1 MFSTVSWT
9 EFVEFILLVLSLYYL
24 SVAMIFYRNELSM
37 LLVKFSTPVNDNR
50 ISNIETNKD
59 NVSSKISKEE
69 VKKPSNISDS
79 KENDGTSPDDISNIY
94 VELETAI
101 ETSRDFD
108 RETLLTTLQ
117 SILKKYGKVSKKDF
131 TDTVNSQMQTQLTI
145 HSQAQL
151 TDQELELIW
160 IN

>member
-1 MFSTVSWT
+1 MLSTVSWA
-9 EFVEFILLVLSLYYL
+9 EFAEFILLVLSPYYV

-50 ISNIETNKD
+50 ISNIETNTD

-69 VKKPSNISDS
+69 VKKPSNTSDG
-79 KENDGTSPDDISNIY
+79 KQNNGTSPGDISNIY
-94 VELETAI
+94 VELETVI
-101 ETSRDFD
+101 ETSKDLD

-117 SILKKYGKVSKKDF
+117 SILRKYRKVSKNDF
-131 TDTVNSQMQTQLTI
+131 TDTVNSQMQSQLAI
-145 HSQAQL
+145 HSLPQL

-160 IN
+160 IG